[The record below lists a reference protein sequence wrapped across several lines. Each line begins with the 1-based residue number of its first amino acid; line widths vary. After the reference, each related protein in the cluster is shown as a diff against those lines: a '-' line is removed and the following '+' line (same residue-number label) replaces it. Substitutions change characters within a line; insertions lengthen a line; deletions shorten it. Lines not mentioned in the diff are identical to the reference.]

1 MEFRTSQEG
10 RSVLKKAEQIF
21 YMKDFSEP
29 MHEEFPGEGVG
40 IMHLQ
45 TYWTTEPFIE
55 IIMYN

>member
-1 MEFRTSQEG
+1 
-10 RSVLKKAEQIF
+10 
-21 YMKDFSEP
+21 

-45 TYWTTEPFIE
+45 TYWTIELFIE

>member
-1 MEFRTSQEG
+1 MEFCMSQEG
-10 RSVLKKAEQIF
+10 RSVLKKVEQIF
-21 YMKDFSEP
+21 LYEGLLRAYAL
-29 MHEEFPGEGVG
+29 EFPGEGVG